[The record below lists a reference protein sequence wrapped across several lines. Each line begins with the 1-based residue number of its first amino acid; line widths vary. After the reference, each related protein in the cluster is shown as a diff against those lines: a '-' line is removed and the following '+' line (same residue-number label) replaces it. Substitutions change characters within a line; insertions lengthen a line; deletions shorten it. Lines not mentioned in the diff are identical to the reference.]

1 MKNVARTRCL
11 IMLILIIIISILS
24 IHEWWCGVVVNLGV
38 FPRKRFNAYN
48 EKYLVVNKKLL
59 INCEHTRGDML
70 LYTFIFTL
78 LLTTSSPEL
87 LSPEFILN

>member
-1 MKNVARTRCL
+1 MNGGVVWW
-11 IMLILIIIISILS
+11 SILEYF
-24 IHEWWCGVVVNLGV
+24 HE
-38 FPRKRFNAYN
+38 NAYN

-87 LSPEFILN
+87 LSPEFLLN

>member
-1 MKNVARTRCL
+1 MVVWW
-11 IMLILIIIISILS
+11 SILEYF
-24 IHEWWCGVVVNLGV
+24 HE
-38 FPRKRFNAYN
+38 NAYN

-87 LSPEFILN
+87 YYIYIKLVRIASVSHT